1 MESPQWSPRTRLPPL
16 PSHMTRLHT
25 GGRRPSGVLGNGSR
39 SSPTQ
44 VAVAAELRYVLTQLQ
59 SGSSGSVSALVDSL
73 IRFLS
78 GALRGFDREWWRDLV
93 DVLRLLRPLREHLA
107 GGRARLLP
115 ALEQLHRQYERYRPL
130 LSDLDIPGVL
140 HAAFPTD
147 PSTLF
152 RLPENL
158 ERHYRAQQ
166 PPVCVH
172 ELALYVGDVGAELAA
187 AESVWRCGRK
197 GLPRALRTDLPLTVP
212 SLTHHMTDP
221 SEVPEILQQHL
232 KPEAAEIPVSGYQAA
247 EIPLS
252 GYQAA
257 EIPVGGY
264 QAAEIPVSG
273 YQAAEIPVS
282 GYQAAEIPL
291 SGYQAAEI
299 PVSGYQDAEI
309 PVSGYQAA
317 EIPVSGYQDAEIP
330 VSGYQAAE
338 IPVSGYQAA
347 EIPVSGYQAAEIPV
361 SGYQA
366 AEIPVSGYQAAE
378 IPLSGYQA
386 AEIPVS
392 GYQAAEIPVSGYQA
406 AEIPVSGYQAAEIQ
420 VSGYQA
426 AEIPVSGYQAAEI
439 PVSGYQDA
447 EIPVSGYQAAEIP
460 VSGYQAAEIPVSG
473 YQAAEI
479 PVGGYQAAEIP
490 VSGYQDAEIPVSGY
504 QDAEIPVSGYQDAE
518 IPVSGYQDA
527 EIPVSGYQAAEIPVS
542 GYQAAEIP
550 VSGYQAAE
558 IPVSG
563 YQDAE
568 IPVSRYQEAEIPV
581 SGYQAAEIPVSG
593 YQAAEIPVSGYQ
605 DAEIPV
611 SGYQEAE
618 IPVSGYQAAEIPV
631 SGYQAAEIPVSGY
644 QAAEILVWYRHVGKV
659 IFLYLNR
666 SGGLWDCF
674 YDLRVTPAARLHP
687 EHFLFSPFGI
697 LHVHP
702 VLGSEVQDLG
712 AWHREAVLCRTL
724 RTLPFYRDFP
734 RRRPFRRWQRNV
746 RRIRFLRRREMLSR
760 RLLRTVPHYSAAL
773 YHINRFLQELTQLPF
788 LPVLSSHS
796 MSIDELE
803 AEHRHVLSE
812 ATRHVYSLLGLASR
826 ILEMVRQDTYLM
838 VQTGLEECCAEV
850 ARRGQMQH
858 SDSWLQRLGKLNCLV
873 GLMIC
878 ENLTSIL
885 QQNVS
890 VFVSS
895 VMQMGRPFLL
905 ISLEFEEDGELRLC
919 PPAGQIQRS
928 IERMLEAMLSLV
940 LQVMATSGQDLSSP
954 SAMIPCPPDH
964 GSPVRPVLG
973 GQYHR
978 QLLPAPTLTP
988 GKCREMPMPGGLRIE
1003 GHQQRAHYLPL
1014 DPKSLQ
1020 HMLLNDCWIQEDRQR
1035 LQRLLQDSL
1044 AEVEAFCK
1052 DLAWLSDVH
1061 LYVQSWSPHVLEKLR
1076 GSSARDYEDLI
1087 LKLQLWEARVNSMN
1101 DGVTTAMLEVS
1112 CEAIHT
1118 QTGGGLADILQDILV
1133 LLTSE
1138 VADQSRSLILQLS
1151 QAVDIFREV
1160 SAEIS
1165 SFSKCADKVGEY
1177 KMKKP
1182 ELEER
1187 VEHVRCLYEVIR
1199 MNYRQQTAEEQTLN
1213 SKLMETW
1220 DLFQHFLKTSG
1231 EFLSSHLSSMSG
1243 SLERSFQAYYKE
1255 AEDLIVASNATV
1267 YRDPSKSVAPILK
1280 ALGAL
1285 HHKLSSSLSQLRDL
1299 SHSRHILQGQS
1310 FDFSA
1315 ISLGERQVRA
1325 RQDSWRLLSKCQDQ
1339 IAAWKLRPL
1348 IKVNMEQMREML
1360 QQWECSLQELILILP
1375 EGDPVLHSVGSCLED
1390 ITRHLPLLQSLLD
1403 PAVTHSHWAAISAV
1417 MGKNCVRPET
1427 LTLMELLS
1435 CPLLREQEQIHKIL
1449 LRARAEFS
1457 VHQDFGKIQALWQER
1472 EVRLVRFFLCVCR
1485 EDPSPDASRRPPSG
1499 RFRDCAQGYSTQD
1512 TGSFLLA
1519 DTRSLCSLIDDS
1531 LLSLKTIRSSP
1542 YSAARHNEISG
1553 WIQKLKNLGQVVNL
1567 WVTFQGKW
1575 VFLTKVQREMN
1586 VSLPE
1591 MDMVTEFQ
1599 SIDLSYRSFLEVMVR
1614 DPLVLSILTPSKRRD
1629 WHFYGDSLCS
1639 FLQRGIGVM
1648 EDIIG
1653 TLEDVL
1659 YLARC
1664 DFPRLFFLSDQ
1675 DVIDALAASPEPSDL
1690 LPCTRLCFPH
1700 FTDVLFHIQ
1709 SPESSDF
1716 PLISSNVTVGV
1727 KGSNGETLK
1736 FSKPIAWNPRAV
1748 SWLIELEQRV
1758 HQSLK
1763 KQLSICLTEGRQSC
1777 LHRGSRH
1784 EDLRLWLE
1792 QGRSHILQCLMVTEE
1807 VVWCEDVERLILTDQ
1822 RARLRDWQNLRVN
1835 ILVQKL
1841 RQKDRTRPESSHC
1854 VLQEQAALCVW
1865 ISQAV
1870 LQRDRT
1876 LDLLDTGIQTLD
1888 SFSWAKLLKYKAPT
1902 WEPEIQLLS
1911 QPEEPVLPSPPLC
1924 VVDVLGHVLP
1934 YEHEY
1939 VGADMKSMESSI
1951 SEKTSFGLI
1960 LALER
1965 YQCGAVIGQDEG
1977 LRTQTLLAL
1986 GGALGRHVVVLKCWS
2001 GLNISRLALHLQG
2014 ALQGG
2019 AWLVLDSVDRL
2030 STSVLASLGQLLG
2043 EIQASYE
2050 ALMNARDSIKDRRA
2064 EIVQQIHLDGRTM
2077 SVRRSYGCFFTIPHM
2092 DASLALPCSLR
2103 LLLRPVSF
2111 CPPDLHYTAQLAL
2124 LSAGFQEH
2132 FLLAKKLSC
2141 FLRLAQ
2147 ESGAI
2152 PAANTLSLLK
2162 NVIQKA
2168 IVLLRSAGGVMGQPG
2183 DPVHCPFPQSSPVT
2197 TSLQEEPSLVSA
2209 LLSSSLWSSSAGS
2222 EDSHLMDLL
2231 RRVFP
2236 ASVFHP
2242 PCSPAAALLS
2252 HAIGH
2257 YLYESGLEGHPE
2269 LSNNVM
2275 QLFQAI
2281 QQSLGVLLT
2290 GPAGGGKTVCWR
2302 SLQGALNHLAASEV
2316 VTNPEVSLSYGPVH
2330 SVHLFPNSLS
2340 PAELFGVSP
2349 DGNSVFSR
2357 ILHRTE
2363 STLQK
2368 WIILDGSAA
2377 LWWLEPISCLF
2388 GPHPVLTLG
2397 GGQQLHLTDKIRLLF
2412 EMPDTSALSPAMSTL
2427 CSFVYCG
2434 GQEIW
2439 RTIVKASLSGMYIR
2453 YCITPSTQ
2461 HKLLTMSEYL
2471 IPRTLCFMK
2480 EHGITTS
2487 LHPHPA
2493 IPSPSACG
2501 VHQVSSFCTILHALL
2516 DQHLLRD
2523 QSRQPPEQAE
2533 HIAGEPLA
2541 MTPGWKDVAQSHTSW
2556 LPDQEECV
2564 PPDNQ
2569 WRAQTFFL
2577 YAFIWAFGGPLHP
2590 RHRSEFDAFLKES
2603 LVRCV
2608 LQVGIPQDTSVFDV
2622 TPTPDG
2628 LSLTATCGA
2637 GQTEGEGLLY
2647 AARCLALSGRPVLL
2661 VGAPGSGKTS
2671 LAQSL
2676 FPPGVTTT
2684 RIAVS
2689 SLLETTH
2696 LRQVLKTQDDVPS
2709 TSEMTKVR
2717 VLRGRQIFFLDDLHK
2732 ARADPESR
2740 TQPVLEV
2747 VRQIVSD
2754 HGSGAHYNIL
2764 ATTSP
2769 PEDGCGSMCPRL
2781 SRLFCVLVMA
2791 SASSDVLLSL
2801 FSPRFTVWLKKSIP
2815 VQQPKEFS
2823 VALAA
2828 ASISLYHQ
2836 VTKAFSLQYWFS
2848 LHYLHRMLQ
2857 SMTFLCLSPGAHLPA
2872 VTNASMSA
2880 TDFTRCGIVRL
2891 WLHEALRTF
2900 GDGLKTREENAV
2912 LRGLLRECVIKAF
2925 SHHSRLENADVSGTI
2940 EQPLPSSG
2948 DGRPQSEGQ
2957 TIGTGMETNGKTEPD
2972 VESCDQSPRTFLL
2985 SPELLLLDDEDLQS
2999 LSFLHDYSHGLHVRA
3014 DSYRERSSKSLNM
3027 VPTHH
3032 NLTLSPEDCHHL
3044 AHLTRVLHLPR
3055 GHIILLSQ
3063 HPATGRRSLARLAAQ
3078 LTHCAIQEL
3087 GGEETT
3093 EERHAVIQE
3102 ACWKAGLQASPV
3114 ALLVGEGTPEQELEA
3129 LIREGTFPGLYN
3141 AEQEEAILQTM
3152 LQINEKSSYKSASNK
3167 SLRERYNSQVRN
3179 NLHVILLQRMGAG
3192 SSPLQQVTYTDM
3204 YHPWSRTSLQQV
3216 ADKLLDQSLICG
3228 PPACNLSRVMSSIH
3242 LLAQSYCCRM
3252 WPHLPVA
3259 SPGAFITFI
3268 KIYLKVSSEL
3278 QNSIDKEEERL
3289 QCAVSRIQQV
3299 QDVRKQCTKEMETC
3313 SRHLLDVEK
3322 EKIQWSTELE
3332 KMEEEERRV
3341 TSECENLESAKERLG
3356 ARLTR
3361 LQGERQQELEQARRE
3376 WAAVQR
3382 DLKMLDV
3389 EEIRSYRAPPPPV
3402 IMVTNLLCTLF
3413 GRESGWENA
3422 KLLIG
3427 QENFYQDLQFYDGHK
3442 MTDSVFSSLT
3452 RAVKRPEFSVHL
3464 VRPVSTATASLCQW
3478 LLGLQR
3484 YCGIL
3489 RTLEK
3494 RRSLLSQVE
3503 AEDLEMATRM
3513 AAQRLL
3519 QDKLRTLKAQMAQ
3532 NLQKAQ
3538 ETEQYLKQDLHELRS
3553 KSTTAQ
3559 ECESRAQP
3567 HLTTWSAA
3575 LETLQ
3580 RRLQSLQTDALL
3592 VSASITYFGGL
3603 PWARCISLLGKWW
3616 SVCHGDEVSVD
3627 PDDVAEVLDP
3637 PNQEQSV
3644 PGHLLELLGD
3654 PSELTAWQ
3662 KERLPMN
3669 PETLTRAALLRAS
3682 GFYSVIRPVLILDP
3696 DLRVERWLQVLLRR
3710 GAQDRGKTSPS
3721 RHHGDCARPVEET
3734 PELCVIEAS
3743 EMDVTQRMCSAAQ
3756 QGLCVL
3762 IRNVEKAPSCLEL
3775 IRSLRYRRGDG
3786 LHSVSSWRQPG
3797 LDPPA
3802 CSARTPSQP
3811 ALSPA
3816 AVDEEAWGPCQLF
3829 LSTSLPLGSFVE
3841 EVGAAFLKDVT
3852 VVEVSLGPAGL
3863 EEELVQEMVLSKDPR
3878 LQEERWSLSWNA
3890 LELMKDL
3897 RASEDQLLD
3906 YVSSGRSP
3914 LVKDVAFLTEVSSCE
3929 EVQAFMHSSLL
3940 DVEALQQGIQEDI
3953 APYVSAARCCAHL
3966 YSRLLEASRLSP
3978 HYHFPASSVLSWALS
3993 GLRGQRES
4001 RRDLEKVL
4009 TSGILTRVLP
4019 MMAEEHRRVLHVL
4032 LAVGRPHPLEWFSFL
4047 GLTYKSLPEILSSC
4061 IQRPQWVNIQAWEEI
4076 GQLEKI
4082 SAFQGIRS
4090 SLSAQAKQWQEYFT
4104 LRSTVIGPIPCSSF
4118 SHLTLFQTAILWRI
4132 LKPECLGLVLSH
4144 LTSCVLGPEPDA
4156 TCEIGGEAISQAN
4169 PQTPLLFIRPSAS
4182 PHLPTDLIL
4191 HKAKKMGKKVKTLS
4205 WRETV
4210 TCAMTDTLRTAQ
4222 QEGQW
4227 LLLDWHWGLAG
4238 LLEAGEDEVNPEF
4251 RLFITAEEETLHTV
4265 PVDLRH
4271 GSHSTPCALRLS
4283 PRHVL
4288 PQSCSEVVED
4298 VGEKDPVTLRLLI
4311 LHTIL
4316 LLRQEYSPSVQHRTY
4331 CWGNRDLRDAL
4342 CVVRAVRDRCQDL
4355 DKTLAFI
4362 TGAVI
4367 YGGHIVEEED
4377 AESVMAV
4384 VQHCLQESP
4393 KPGSR
4398 GLTHMVTTGP
4408 WGHTA
4413 TRLVQKL
4420 LTVRDPAALGLSEG
4434 LKHAAT
4440 EVFGH
4445 RVLSELLIT
4454 QDVWTSPPSTAP
4466 PLRGRGASSGSST
4479 DALCTVMQNTVSQC
4493 VILLLELEEEQKR
4506 AYREVEAACLLMA
4519 GLESGQA
4526 MPPEEPLLKAT
4537 PPKELPLT
4545 AAPPEEPPLKATP
4558 HEEPPQTATPP
4569 EEPPLAAAPP
4579 KEPPLT
4585 VKPCLLRRFL
4595 LGEWQLLHSLLRA
4608 VTQEARDVASS
4619 CLCKRCQ
4626 EIRRLLGEGQ
4636 VPPWWNLY
4644 SQFSISLQAWI
4655 QSLRMRLR
4663 LLSSYMSPA
4672 SPPSYNISVF
4682 QQPSRLLHSLLQEQA
4697 RDDHQEVQHYRLLV
4711 QVSGRSSSTWQPEG
4725 VSLVGIHLRHALWDT
4740 RQDLLQET
4748 LSPQLCALPVVHISV
4763 VPETSP
4769 HPAQAQYMCPLYCGG
4784 DPGGHIQHQGPPLLL
4799 LPLPT
4804 NISPSVWSQRQVHA
4818 LSLL

>member
-221 SEVPEILQQHL
+221 SSEVPEILQQHL

-1553 WIQKLKNLGQVVNL
+1553 WIQKLKNL
-1567 WVTFQGKW
+1567 
-1575 VFLTKVQREMN
+1575 
-1586 VSLPE
+1586 
-1591 MDMVTEFQ
+1591 
-1599 SIDLSYRSFLEVMVR
+1599 
-1614 DPLVLSILTPSKRRD
+1614 
-1629 WHFYGDSLCS
+1629 
-1639 FLQRGIGVM
+1639 
-1648 EDIIG
+1648 
-1653 TLEDVL
+1653 
-1659 YLARC
+1659 
-1664 DFPRLFFLSDQ
+1664 
-1675 DVIDALAASPEPSDL
+1675 
-1690 LPCTRLCFPH
+1690 
-1700 FTDVLFHIQ
+1700 
-1709 SPESSDF
+1709 
-1716 PLISSNVTVGV
+1716 
-1727 KGSNGETLK
+1727 
-1736 FSKPIAWNPRAV
+1736 
-1748 SWLIELEQRV
+1748 
-1758 HQSLK
+1758 
-1763 KQLSICLTEGRQSC
+1763 
-1777 LHRGSRH
+1777 
-1784 EDLRLWLE
+1784 
-1792 QGRSHILQCLMVTEE
+1792 
-1807 VVWCEDVERLILTDQ
+1807 
-1822 RARLRDWQNLRVN
+1822 
-1835 ILVQKL
+1835 
-1841 RQKDRTRPESSHC
+1841 
-1854 VLQEQAALCVW
+1854 
-1865 ISQAV
+1865 
-1870 LQRDRT
+1870 
-1876 LDLLDTGIQTLD
+1876 
-1888 SFSWAKLLKYKAPT
+1888 
-1902 WEPEIQLLS
+1902 
-1911 QPEEPVLPSPPLC
+1911 
-1924 VVDVLGHVLP
+1924 
-1934 YEHEY
+1934 
-1939 VGADMKSMESSI
+1939 
-1951 SEKTSFGLI
+1951 
-1960 LALER
+1960 
-1965 YQCGAVIGQDEG
+1965 
-1977 LRTQTLLAL
+1977 
-1986 GGALGRHVVVLKCWS
+1986 
-2001 GLNISRLALHLQG
+2001 
-2014 ALQGG
+2014 
-2019 AWLVLDSVDRL
+2019 
-2030 STSVLASLGQLLG
+2030 
-2043 EIQASYE
+2043 
-2050 ALMNARDSIKDRRA
+2050 
-2064 EIVQQIHLDGRTM
+2064 
-2077 SVRRSYGCFFTIPHM
+2077 
-2092 DASLALPCSLR
+2092 
-2103 LLLRPVSF
+2103 
-2111 CPPDLHYTAQLAL
+2111 
-2124 LSAGFQEH
+2124 
-2132 FLLAKKLSC
+2132 
-2141 FLRLAQ
+2141 
-2147 ESGAI
+2147 
-2152 PAANTLSLLK
+2152 
-2162 NVIQKA
+2162 
-2168 IVLLRSAGGVMGQPG
+2168 
-2183 DPVHCPFPQSSPVT
+2183 
-2197 TSLQEEPSLVSA
+2197 
-2209 LLSSSLWSSSAGS
+2209 
-2222 EDSHLMDLL
+2222 
-2231 RRVFP
+2231 
-2236 ASVFHP
+2236 
-2242 PCSPAAALLS
+2242 
-2252 HAIGH
+2252 
-2257 YLYESGLEGHPE
+2257 
-2269 LSNNVM
+2269 
-2275 QLFQAI
+2275 
-2281 QQSLGVLLT
+2281 
-2290 GPAGGGKTVCWR
+2290 
-2302 SLQGALNHLAASEV
+2302 
-2316 VTNPEVSLSYGPVH
+2316 
-2330 SVHLFPNSLS
+2330 
-2340 PAELFGVSP
+2340 
-2349 DGNSVFSR
+2349 
-2357 ILHRTE
+2357 
-2363 STLQK
+2363 
-2368 WIILDGSAA
+2368 
-2377 LWWLEPISCLF
+2377 
-2388 GPHPVLTLG
+2388 
-2397 GGQQLHLTDKIRLLF
+2397 
-2412 EMPDTSALSPAMSTL
+2412 
-2427 CSFVYCG
+2427 
-2434 GQEIW
+2434 
-2439 RTIVKASLSGMYIR
+2439 
-2453 YCITPSTQ
+2453 
-2461 HKLLTMSEYL
+2461 
-2471 IPRTLCFMK
+2471 
-2480 EHGITTS
+2480 
-2487 LHPHPA
+2487 
-2493 IPSPSACG
+2493 
-2501 VHQVSSFCTILHALL
+2501 
-2516 DQHLLRD
+2516 
-2523 QSRQPPEQAE
+2523 
-2533 HIAGEPLA
+2533 
-2541 MTPGWKDVAQSHTSW
+2541 DVAQSHTSW